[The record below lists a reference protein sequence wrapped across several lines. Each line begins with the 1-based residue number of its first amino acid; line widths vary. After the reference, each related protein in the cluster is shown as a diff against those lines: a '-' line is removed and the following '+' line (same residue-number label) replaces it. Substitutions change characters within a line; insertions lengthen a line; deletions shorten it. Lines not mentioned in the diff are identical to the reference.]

1 MNLLVKKLEDELIA
15 IENYMETAAVDLFG
29 KEMPALTEEK
39 FRIFETTG
47 NRNIYEAD
55 YFARRRFLALFGV
68 IAIKLETEG
77 IEYIGTLSK
86 QQILRKLQAVLEE
99 ICKEECWAVP
109 AHVNRISNPDWRNTV
124 DLFAAETAEAMAHI
138 IDVIGAHLEQSCVAQ
153 VKQNIEKR
161 VLSPFFD
168 RPVGAFFWEQ
178 GSTNWNAV
186 CNGCILSAYLH
197 MLDRG
202 VALDNEK
209 IKRICNNFTYF
220 VDGYAD
226 DGTCMEG
233 IAYYDY
239 GMTYF
244 VNAAQELY
252 DKSLGEIDL
261 LTGDWDKYSHGFDD
275 KRTRMAV
282 WLRRCYFHTGRNVSF
297 SDGESN
303 TGYRLGLVSA
313 LALRF
318 PGVSIP
324 ERAHIRTFEHDHCA
338 RFLPF
343 YMDYFYTKR
352 YVDFLKVN
360 KDTVGAQTAGVSS
373 AESFVVLPDA
383 QWCIANAANGVGMA
397 CKGGHN
403 NEPHNH
409 NDIGSFMYVVGEQVL
424 LDDLGCGEYT
434 KDYFSKNRYKIFCNS
449 SLGHNVP
456 IVACQGQQAGREY
469 EASDFAAEQTEDVG
483 TVRIGMER
491 AYPEGLLYALNRIL
505 QFDLQDGTLTV
516 TDHFEKNENTAITE
530 NLVTRYAPSIKEDAL
545 VITAGDARCRLSFY
559 ADGKRLSMDS
569 IFISTKI
576 HRNHWAVD
584 ETVYVIQWDV
594 TDEASV
600 IVETIK

>member
-1 MNLLVKKLEDELIA
+1 MNPLVKRLEDQLIA
-15 IENYMETAAVDLFG
+15 IEDYMKAVAADLFD
-29 KEMPALTEEK
+29 KEMPSLTEEK
-39 FRIFETTG
+39 FRLFETTG

-77 IEYIGTLSK
+77 LDHIGILSK
-86 QQILRKLQAVLEE
+86 QQVLCKLQAVLEA

-109 AHVNRISNPDWRNTV
+109 AHVNRTSNPDWRNTV
-124 DLFAAETAEAMAHI
+124 DLFASETAEAMAHI
-138 IDVIGAHLEQSCVAQ
+138 IDVIGAHLEQNCVAQ

-161 VLSPFFD
+161 ILSPFFD
-168 RPVGAFFWEQ
+168 RPVGSFFWEQ

-186 CNGCILSAYLH
+186 CNGCILSACLH
-197 MLDRG
+197 LWDGSAAMDH
-202 VALDNEK
+202 EK
-209 IKRICNNFTYF
+209 VERICNNFTYF

-244 VNAAQELY
+244 VHAAQELY

-261 LTGDWDKYSHGFDD
+261 LTGDWDKYSRGCDD
-275 KRTRMAV
+275 KRTRMAM
-282 WLRRCYFHTGRNVSF
+282 WLRRCYFHSGRNVSF

-303 TGYRLGLVSA
+303 TGYRLGLISA

-324 ERAHIRTFEHDHCA
+324 EGARIKTFEEDHCA

-352 YVDFLKVN
+352 YVDFLKAN

-373 AESFVVLPDA
+373 AEAFVVLPDA

-403 NEPHNH
+403 GEPHNH
-409 NDIGSFMYVVGEQVL
+409 NDIGSFMYVVGKHVL

-434 KDYFSKNRYKIFCNS
+434 KDYFSTNRYKIFCNS
-449 SLGHNVP
+449 SFGHNVP
-456 IVACQGQQAGREY
+456 IVAGQGQQAGRGY
-469 EASDFAAEQTEDVG
+469 EASAFTAEQTENVG
-483 TVRIGMER
+483 VVHIGMER
-491 AYPEGLLYALNRIL
+491 AYPEGLLYALNRTL
-505 QFDLQDGTLTV
+505 QFDLRDGTLTL
-516 TDHFEKNENTAITE
+516 TDNFEKNENTIITE
-530 NLVTRYAPSIKEDAL
+530 NLVTRYAPTITEDGL
-545 VITAGDARCRLSFY
+545 IITAGDARCSLSFY
-559 ADGKRLSMDS
+559 ADGKRLPMDRVR
-569 IFISTKI
+569 ISTEI

-594 TDEASV
+594 TCEASV
-600 IVETIK
+600 IVEAIK